1 MKHLE
6 VSGLRFARGDF
17 NLSASISLDRGST
30 GVILGPSGCGK
41 TTLLRCIAGLE
52 RQEAGSISVGGE
64 EIGSLPP
71 EKRAIGFIFQDLALF
86 DHLTGR
92 GNIEFGLK
100 LKKIPGEK
108 IVETVAA
115 LADKLRI
122 SPLLDRKPFSM
133 SGGEKQRL
141 ALARAIA
148 TKPGLLLMDEPL
160 SSLDAPL
167 RRELRIYLRETLTR
181 EGITALHV
189 THDVEEALD
198 LGDVLFIMKGGRI
211 LARGTPQK
219 VFENPPDAWCVR
231 FLGLG
236 SLLPLLGIEKTG
248 ETCIA
253 DTPFGR
259 FSCPA
264 RACAARDALF
274 GGGGAFLFIPSGA
287 AAVAGGSASSP
298 TEIDVLDTRVE
309 RAVFHGNGR
318 RLSLR
323 PMPRGPGPA
332 APEPSAGIRENEESE
347 ELGLELDV
355 ALSLRAVK
363 GERLRLSIDGE
374 RCAILSARAEKI
386 DLSQETAMT
395 ERRGR

>member
-17 NLSASISLDRGST
+17 NLSASLSLDRGST

-92 GNIEFGLK
+92 GNIEFGLR
-100 LKKIPGEK
+100 LKKVPGEE
-108 IVETVAA
+108 IGETVAA
-115 LADKLRI
+115 LAGKLRI

-198 LGDVLFIMKGGRI
+198 LGDTLFIMNGGRI
-211 LARGTPQK
+211 LARGTPQE

-264 RACAARDALF
+264 RACAARGALSY
-274 GGGGAFLFIPSGA
+274 GRGEAFFFVPSGA
-287 AAVAGGSASSP
+287 AAVAGGSAPRP
-298 TEIDVLDTRVE
+298 TGINVLDTSVE
-309 RAVFHGNGR
+309 RVVFHGDGR

-323 PMPRGPGPA
+323 PMPRGPGPGA
-332 APEPSAGIRENEESE
+332 DEPSAGIRENEESE

-355 ALSLRAVK
+355 PLSLRAVK
-363 GERLRLSIDGE
+363 GEKLRLSIDGE
-374 RCAILSARAEKI
+374 KCAILPARAEKT
-386 DLSQETAMT
+386 DLSQEAAMT
-395 ERRGR
+395 ERRG